1 MALVSNRLG
10 DTLASKA
17 RSKLGIRFGR
27 FTIAAIAA
35 FATTEVVLTI
45 CAGPLQLTATWATL
59 ISWFSGALV
68 SYVLSR
74 WAWKRKGRPSLLK
87 ETLPFW
93 VVSAMV
99 VAILTVATKFAYH
112 AASWLDLTGAE
123 RVLFV
128 DLVYGVANVGTFLL
142 RFLFF
147 HYVLFAGSAGQVAP
161 GAAEEALV
169 STDPGPEPFARA
181 AESTGPMRALPDP
194 EDLEADADLSA
205 ALSTLPS
212 AALSPLP
219 SAALAPLPLGRS
231 RPSRWRSRHQVP

>member
-10 DTLASKA
+10 DTLAAKA

-27 FTIAAIAA
+27 FAVAAIAA

-45 CAGPLQLTATWATL
+45 CAGPLELTATWASL
-59 ISWFSGALV
+59 IAWFSGALV

-74 WAWKRKGRPSLLK
+74 WAWKRKGRPNLLK

-99 VAILTVATKFAYH
+99 IVILTLATKFGYH
-112 AASWLDLTGAE
+112 SAGWMGLTGAE
-123 RVLFV
+123 RVLYV
-128 DLVYGVANVGTFLL
+128 DLVYGVANIGTFLL

-147 HYVLFAGSAGQVAP
+147 HYVLFAGSVGQAAP
-161 GAAEEALV
+161 GAAEEALA

-181 AESTGPMRALPDP
+181 TAES
-194 EDLEADADLSA
+194 EARRLW
-205 ALSTLPS
+205 T
-212 AALSPLP
+212 
-219 SAALAPLPLGRS
+219 
-231 RPSRWRSRHQVP
+231 

>member
-1 MALVSNRLG
+1 MALATKGLG
-10 DTLASKA
+10 DALAQKA

-27 FTIAAIAA
+27 FTVAAVAA

-45 CAGPLQLTATWATL
+45 CAGPLGLTATWASL

-74 WAWKRKGRPSLLK
+74 WAWRRKGRPNLLK

-93 VVSAMV
+93 IVSAMV

-112 AASWLDLTGAE
+112 AAGWMDLTGAE

-128 DLVYGVANVGTFLL
+128 DAVYGVANVGTFLL

-147 HYVLFAGSAGQVAP
+147 HYVLFAASVVQDPP
-161 GAAEEALV
+161 GAAEEALA
-169 STDPGPEPFARA
+169 STDPGPEPFAVA
-181 AESTGPMRALPDP
+181 AESTGPIRAVSDDEDP
-194 EDLEADADLSA
+194 PEGVRR
-205 ALSTLPS
+205 T
-212 AALSPLP
+212 
-219 SAALAPLPLGRS
+219 R
-231 RPSRWRSRHQVP
+231 

>member
-1 MALVSNRLG
+1 MALVSNRLS
-10 DTLASKA
+10 DALTQKA

-27 FTIAAIAA
+27 FAVAAMAA
-35 FATTEVVLTI
+35 FLTTLVTLTI
-45 CAGPLQLTATWATL
+45 CAGPLALTATWASL

-99 VAILTVATKFAYH
+99 VVILTLATKFAYH
-112 AASWLDLTGAE
+112 SASWMNLTGAE
-123 RVLFV
+123 RVLYV
-128 DLVYGVANVGTFLL
+128 DVVYGLANIGTFVL

-147 HYVLFAGSAGQVAP
+147 HYVLFAGSAAMAAP
-161 GAAEEALV
+161 GAVEEALA

-181 AESTGPMRALPDP
+181 ADSTGPMRAVPEDDSADP
-194 EDLEADADLSA
+194 ELADRLSR
-205 ALSTLPS
+205 LI
-212 AALSPLP
+212 
-219 SAALAPLPLGRS
+219 R
-231 RPSRWRSRHQVP
+231 

>member
-1 MALVSNRLG
+1 MALVTNRLG

-27 FTIAAIAA
+27 FTIAALTA

-45 CAGPLQLTATWATL
+45 CAGPLQLTATWASL

-93 VVSAMV
+93 IVSAMV
-99 VAILTVATKFAYH
+99 VAILTVATKFGYH
-112 AASWLDLTGAE
+112 AASWLDLSGAE

-128 DLVYGVANVGTFLL
+128 DAVYGVANIGTFLL

-147 HYVLFAGSAGQVAP
+147 HYVLFAGSAALAAP
-161 GAAEEALV
+161 GAAEEALA

-181 AESTGPMRALPDP
+181 AESTGPMRAVPDEDPVDLELAGARPVDP
-194 EDLEADADLSA
+194 ELADRLSR
-205 ALSTLPS
+205 LI
-212 AALSPLP
+212 
-219 SAALAPLPLGRS
+219 
-231 RPSRWRSRHQVP
+231 RPRSRHQVP